1 MQCLF
6 NLYHKNKTIMYSISK
21 FCAQIQP
28 TIFLRISQLQTN
40 GFQRL
45 NTCKILS
52 VHKPYQSRLMCSSLL
67 RAVRVNT
74 FESERRY
81 STVIAQK
88 TPAKKKMAR
97 LTEQERSELLQ
108 PLLAAGWSLVDNR
121 DAIYKEYLFSDFNA
135 AFSFMSGVALLA
147 EKLNHHPEWF
157 NVYNK
162 VQVTLSTHDV
172 GGLSAKDIR
181 VAKYMEEQAKRLL

>member
-1 MQCLF
+1 
-6 NLYHKNKTIMYSISK
+6 MYSISK

-28 TIFLRISQLQTN
+28 TRFFRISQLQTN
-40 GFQRL
+40 ELQRL
-45 NTCKILS
+45 HTLA
-52 VHKPYQSRLMCSSLL
+52 VYWPYQSRQQRLICSLQ

-88 TPAKKKMAR
+88 TPAKKKMAK

>member
-1 MQCLF
+1 
-6 NLYHKNKTIMYSISK
+6 MYNISK

-28 TIFLRISQLQTN
+28 TRFLRISQLQTN
-40 GFQRL
+40 ELHRL
-45 NTCKILS
+45 SICNILA
-52 VHKPYQSRLMCSSLL
+52 VYWPYQSRQQRLMCSSLQ

-74 FESERRY
+74 FESERQY

-88 TPAKKKMAR
+88 TPAKKKMAK

-172 GGLSAKDIR
+172 AGLSAKDIR

>member
-1 MQCLF
+1 
-6 NLYHKNKTIMYSISK
+6 MYSIIKSG
-21 FCAQIQP
+21 AQIQP
-28 TIFLRISQLQTN
+28 TKYFRITQLVIN
-40 GFQRL
+40 ELQRL
-45 NTCKILS
+45 NISNDSSAYCPFLGRQ
-52 VHKPYQSRLMCSSLL
+52 HRLLCSLP
-67 RAVRVNT
+67 RAVRANT

-88 TPAKKKMAR
+88 TLTKKKMAK

-108 PLLAAGWSLVDNR
+108 PILNAGWSLVDNR
-121 DAIYKEYLFSDFNA
+121 DAIYKEFLFSDFNA

-181 VAKYMEEQAKRLL
+181 VAKYMEEQAKRLI

>member
-1 MQCLF
+1 
-6 NLYHKNKTIMYSISK
+6 MYSISK

-28 TIFLRISQLQTN
+28 TRFFRISQLQTN
-40 GFQRL
+40 ELQRL
-45 NTCKILS
+45 HTLA
-52 VHKPYQSRLMCSSLL
+52 VYWPYQSRQQGLICSSLQ

-88 TPAKKKMAR
+88 TPAKKKMAK

-121 DAIYKEYLFSDFNA
+121 DAIYKEYLFRDFNA

>member
-1 MQCLF
+1 
-6 NLYHKNKTIMYSISK
+6 MYSISK

-28 TIFLRISQLQTN
+28 AKFLRISELQIN
-40 GFQRL
+40 ELQRL
-45 NTCKILS
+45 NICNISTAYCY
-52 VHKPYQSRLMCSSLL
+52 YQCRQQHLMCSLPK
-67 RAVRVNT
+67 AVRANT
-74 FESERRY
+74 FESKRRY

-88 TPAKKKMAR
+88 TIAKKKMAK

-108 PLLAAGWSLVDNR
+108 PILAAGWSLVDNR
-121 DAIYKEYLFSDFNA
+121 DAIYKEFLFSDFNA